1 MTTSEMT
8 EIAIQL
14 NGDPHK
20 AEEGMSIADLVLSLE
35 LNPTKVAVER
45 NREIVPRST
54 LADVKVAEGDEL
66 EIVHFVGGGDHGDD
80 NWTVAGQKFNS
91 RLIVGTGKY
100 KDFEENAAAV
110 EASGAEIVT
119 VAIRRVNVTDPET
132 AGADGLY

>member
-1 MTTSEMT
+1 MS

-20 AEEGMSIADLVLSLE
+20 VEAGLSIADLVRTLDLD
-35 LNPTKVAVER
+35 PAKVAVER

-54 LADVKVAEGDEL
+54 LADVTVADGDEL
-66 EIVHFVGGGDHGDD
+66 EIVHFVGGGDHDD
-80 NWTVAGQKFNS
+80 SWSVAGQTFNS

-110 EASGAEIVT
+110 EAAEQ
-119 VAIRRVNVTDPET
+119 
-132 AGADGLY
+132 